1 MKVGFIGLGR
11 IGGPMARRLAAA
23 GHDLTVHDREP
34 ERIAT
39 LVANGAHGADSV
51 GAASADR
58 DVVMTS
64 LPDDEALLEVSN
76 AAAGVRE
83 SLPAGGIHVVL
94 GTHGIETIRELA
106 ASHSNAGQSLVSA
119 PVFGRPDQAEAG
131 TIRVVTGGAEDSVSR
146 CAPLLEVLA
155 EQTYDAGVLPESAAI
170 VKLAN
175 NLVLGCAVEAF
186 GEAISLLRKHDV
198 SPGVLYDVATEGF
211 LAAPVY
217 KVYGRTM
224 LDQSYDE
231 VGFTA
236 RLGLKDMDLVL
247 DAADAAYVPL
257 PSVNAYRDRLLGAL
271 AHGEGDL
278 DLSVVAREQARAS
291 GLGS

>member
-11 IGGPMARRLAAA
+11 IGGPMARRLATA

-34 ERIAT
+34 ERIAAV
-39 LVANGAHGADSV
+39 VAAGARGADSI
-51 GAASADR
+51 GAASAGN

-76 AAAGVRE
+76 AAAGIRE

-94 GTHGIETIRELA
+94 GTHGIETIREVA
-106 ASHSNAGQSLVSA
+106 ASHANAGQSLVSA
-119 PVFGRPDQAEAG
+119 PVFGRPDQAETG
-131 TIRVVTGGAEDSVSR
+131 TLRIVTGGAVDSVSR
-146 CAPLLEVLA
+146 CTPLLDVLA
-155 EQTYDAGVLPESAAI
+155 EQTYDAGVLPEAAAL

-175 NLVLGCAVEAF
+175 NLVLGCAVQAF

-198 SPGVLYDVATEGF
+198 SPRVLYDVATEGF

-224 LDQSYDE
+224 VNESYDE

-247 DAADAAYVPL
+247 DAAEAANVPL
-257 PSVNAYRDRLLGAL
+257 PSVKVYRDRLLGVI
-271 AHGEGDL
+271 AHDEGDL
-278 DLSVVAREQARAS
+278 DLAVVAREQARAS
-291 GLGS
+291 GLDA